1 MDYLKTLQS
10 FLYDFEMNLL
20 PNLTSIFPN
29 SPSVKS
35 NFYVNTR

>member
-10 FLYDFEMNLL
+10 FLHDFKMNLL
-20 PNLTSIFPN
+20 NQVFPN

-35 NFYVNTR
+35 DFYITTR